1 MTQKWSCAPS
11 STRCRFHPPET
22 LEANT
27 RAKRSGVICISR
39 PSSMTPA
46 EWTTPRIGGD
56 RPARP
61 ATAPP
66 TPPPPPAGGPPPA
79 RPGRGAPGARRARAA
94 PPPEPHLHAP
104 ARQRIQPR
112 LRLGARLAASQQ
124 HEVARTPL
132 GQTLRHCQAEPTEA
146 TRDDIARVLTQCR
159 PALVVGQLEPA
170 AAREPGH
177 AARLASPGD
186 PLLA

>member
-56 RPARP
+56 
-61 ATAPP
+61 PP
-66 TPPPPPAGGPPPA
+66 DPPLP
-79 RPGRGAPGARRARAA
+79 
-94 PPPEPHLHAP
+94 AP